1 MNRLPWILGIISF
14 LVVWHFLTGWYPP
27 LTDGHVW
34 EPKGKCNWYL
44 HSPLPYFTE
53 SALQRGDILLRI
65 DYRPIC
71 DLRQVPPQGDP
82 HRLYLYEVQRGE
94 AIHLVFVES
103 MSPFLLGWAK
113 SEVEYVWTEW
123 GLLGILIGGVAILLF
138 VREGDIWQIRWITR
152 IGLLGGLVGLGALWL
167 LWAQRRPP
175 QSVIA
180 AQIAV
185 SGWLWWGVFRLLSVW
200 RRAFFFLPAIV
211 LPFVLQG
218 AASYMVA
225 EVILGGGALILPR
238 SYALIYG
245 GGWVGWVVLRSPAFL
260 PFMAGVGM
268 ASYLPEMR
276 RSLRLLPPETIALR
290 LLALSIGLGVLAW
303 RETPQDKL
311 LWGGTALAV
320 ALFGGEVIR
329 RFIQGRQQRVRFL
342 QERLP
347 QLWERVEKSDLL
359 RFVEE
364 TLRAY
369 AGVRQVQVLRSPSE
383 PPAQSWLRRT
393 GDIPPFPTG
402 NLSSMPDAALSLPAY
417 GWLLLWEGEYRL
429 RIDDIHRLV
438 PFAAGLSIALRHAE
452 LFEAAHEARLSALRG
467 QLSPHFLFNALNTL
481 QSLVGENPELAE
493 ALMSRLGGLL
503 RRTLVHAKQVT
514 TSLQEEIALVQDY
527 LSIEQQRFGKRLL
540 VHLDIPDPLPALEV
554 PPFCI
559 QLLAENV
566 IKHAVS
572 RLTRPVHLTISIREA
587 SEKVIIEVIDDGPGI
602 DPAQIGKGVGLLNL
616 TTRLEYLYGK
626 EAKLIAERLTPGTRV
641 SIHLPR
647 PSSPVGVRTHSQ
659 GVNPS
664 EREK

>member
-1 MNRLPWILGIISF
+1 M
-14 LVVWHFLTGWYPP
+14 
-27 LTDGHVW
+27 
-34 EPKGKCNWYL
+34 
-44 HSPLPYFTE
+44 
-53 SALQRGDILLRI
+53 
-65 DYRPIC
+65 
-71 DLRQVPPQGDP
+71 
-82 HRLYLYEVQRGE
+82 
-94 AIHLVFVES
+94 
-103 MSPFLLGWAK
+103 
-113 SEVEYVWTEW
+113 
-123 GLLGILIGGVAILLF
+123 
-138 VREGDIWQIRWITR
+138 
-152 IGLLGGLVGLGALWL
+152 
-167 LWAQRRPP
+167 
-175 QSVIA
+175 
-180 AQIAV
+180 
-185 SGWLWWGVFRLLSVW
+185 
-200 RRAFFFLPAIV
+200 
-211 LPFVLQG
+211 
-218 AASYMVA
+218 
-225 EVILGGGALILPR
+225 
-238 SYALIYG
+238 
-245 GGWVGWVVLRSPAFL
+245 
-260 PFMAGVGM
+260 
-268 ASYLPEMR
+268 
-276 RSLRLLPPETIALR
+276 
-290 LLALSIGLGVLAW
+290 
-303 RETPQDKL
+303 
-311 LWGGTALAV
+311 GGTALAV